1 MSRLGRCL
9 ATSVCA
15 AALAAVAC
23 RSQPAEPR
31 PSPEPR
37 PEPSLED
44 IFLIPGIHGRP
55 PRALALSAD
64 GRWLAFRWESVATR
78 EGGERSFDEVNGLR
92 VLELDAVEPGGVQGL
107 PIVALL
113 PARESDSKPSD
124 ERPGRRNPS
133 SLNAWSDA
141 GHRLAVARGS
151 EVFVLDP
158 PEPGGTWRVE
168 RVYGDP
174 PAARAQA
181 DEGPAEPAPEPS
193 EVESG
198 GEATP
203 EPPAASPEAPPERLG
218 RVRSIAFAED
228 DRALRVSNGD
238 EAFLFDLDGVPR
250 ALEDVRRPTAA
261 IEAPASGLQW
271 SRDQRVVF
279 SPRGA
284 VAWLELPAEEG
295 ESSAQETSG
304 QPTSA
309 SATAEV
315 QPSGAGLAPAPPPR
329 RVAAQLY
336 DLELGRA
343 VLLEGM
349 AEMRWLE
356 DAALSPDGRFV
367 AAAEVDRSAQPAP
380 TIVPDFLTPRVSTR
394 EARRELAD
402 DVALPRRLWMWNGS
416 SGERSELELPG
427 MPGAW
432 VSDVGWSRP
441 TEGEPAHY
449 ALRRLS
455 ADFRAHE
462 IWCWSRGE
470 LEKVFEERD
479 ERWVG
484 GPGGRARWSPKDPI
498 LLVPSETAAS
508 STTPGRCQ
516 LFAVD
521 ARDGSVRQLTEVAG
535 ELSSFVARED
545 GSVVFTASG
554 ADPARRHVGSIP
566 ADVVRGERARAP
578 LTIAAPPGFDGAL
591 EVASGSTRIVF
602 SHEEIGMPAELWC
615 ADTGSDAPARRLT
628 RTVPEAYLAMD
639 WIRPVK
645 LTVEAADGTPVRAH
659 VYLPRA
665 TSLERPDRP
674 RACVVFIHGAGY
686 LQNVTDSMSEYEVN
700 LLFHSRLAR
709 QGYVVLDVDY
719 RGSAGYGNR
728 FRTDVQ
734 FHLGGK
740 DLSDIEDAVDA
751 LAARGV
757 VDPARVGCYGGSY
770 GGFLTLM
777 ALFTSPE
784 RWSCGAALRSVTD
797 WRTYS
802 PGYSQPRLGRPSTRA
817 EAYRRSS
824 PIDLAAGLRAP
835 LLLLHGMVDSNVF
848 AQDTIRLMEELIR
861 LGKDFDAMLYP
872 SQGHGFEDGRAWVD
886 EYRRIERFLTRHLGP
901 P

>member
-1 MSRLGRCL
+1 
-9 ATSVCA
+9 
-15 AALAAVAC
+15 
-23 RSQPAEPR
+23 
-31 PSPEPR
+31 
-37 PEPSLED
+37 
-44 IFLIPGIHGRP
+44 
-55 PRALALSAD
+55 
-64 GRWLAFRWESVATR
+64 
-78 EGGERSFDEVNGLR
+78 
-92 VLELDAVEPGGVQGL
+92 
-107 PIVALL
+107 
-113 PARESDSKPSD
+113 
-124 ERPGRRNPS
+124 
-133 SLNAWSDA
+133 

-158 PEPGGTWRVE
+158 PEPGGSWRVA
-168 RVYGDP
+168 RIYGDP
-174 PAARAQA
+174 PAPREAPTA
-181 DEGPAEPAPEPS
+181 DAAEPAQGDP
-193 EVESG
+193 EVEST
-198 GEATP
+198 GESK
-203 EPPAASPEAPPERLG
+203 PPAVGPEAPPERLG
-218 RVRSIAFAED
+218 RVRSIAFAEE
-228 DRALRVSNGD
+228 DRTLRVSNGD
-238 EAFLFDLDGVPR
+238 EVFLFDLDGIPR

-261 IEAPASGLQW
+261 IEAAASSLQW

-284 VAWLELPAEEG
+284 VAWLELPPEEG
-295 ESSAQETSG
+295 GASTQETSG

-309 SATAEV
+309 SATPEV
-315 QPSGAGLAPAPPPR
+315 QPSGAGLAPAPAPR

-343 VLLEGM
+343 ILLEGM

-356 DAALSPDGRFV
+356 DAALSGDGRFV

-380 TIVPDFLTPRVSTR
+380 ALVPDFLTPRVSTR
-394 EARRELAD
+394 EARRELAN
-402 DVALPRRLWMWNGS
+402 DVAPPRRLWMWDGS
-416 SGERSELELPG
+416 SGEKSEILLPELA
-427 MPGAW
+427 GAW
-432 VSDVGWSRP
+432 ISDIGWSRP
-441 TEGEPAHY
+441 SEGEPARY

-455 ADFRAHE
+455 ADFKRLE
-462 IWCWSRGE
+462 LWCWSEGE
-470 LEKVFEERD
+470 LERVFEERD

-484 GPGGRARWSPKDPI
+484 GPGGRARWSPSDPI
-498 LLVPSETAAS
+498 LLVPSEAAEG

-521 ARDGSVRQLTEVAG
+521 PRDGTARQLTEVEG
-535 ELSSFVARED
+535 ELASFVARED
-545 GSVVFTASG
+545 GSVVFTARG
-554 ADPARRHVGSIP
+554 ADPARRHVGWIP
-566 ADVVRGERARAP
+566 ADVVRGERAGAP
-578 LTIAAPPGFDGAL
+578 HWIAAPPGFDGSV
-591 EVASGSTRIVF
+591 EVASASARIVF
-602 SHEEIGMPAELWC
+602 SHEELGMPAELWC
-615 ADTGSDAPARRLT
+615 AETGSDAPARRLT
-628 RTVPEAYLAMD
+628 RTVPDAYLAVD

-659 VYLPRA
+659 VYLPRG

-700 LLFHSRLAR
+700 LLFHSRLAG

-734 FHLGGK
+734 GHLGGK
-740 DLSDIEDAVDA
+740 DLTDIEDAVDA

-757 VDPARVGCYGGSY
+757 IDPERVGCYGGSY

-802 PGYSQPRLGRPSTRA
+802 PGYTQPRLGRPSTHT

-824 PIDLAAGLRAP
+824 PIDHAAGLRAP

>member
-1 MSRLGRCL
+1 MSRSGRRLAATLG
-9 ATSVCA
+9 T
-15 AALAAVAC
+15 AALVAVAC
-23 RSQPAEPR
+23 RSRPAEPR
-31 PSPEPR
+31 AIATPR
-37 PEPSLED
+37 PEPSLEE

-55 PRALALSAD
+55 PRAVALSAD
-64 GRWLAFRWESVATR
+64 GRWLAFRWESIATDER
-78 EGGERSFDEVNGLR
+78 GERSFDETAGLR
-92 VLELDAVEPGGVQGL
+92 VLELDGVEPGGGQGVPIATLL
-107 PIVALL
+107 PDPESHAKRSDGRPARRAPALL
-113 PARESDSKPSD
+113 S
-124 ERPGRRNPS
+124 
-133 SLNAWSDA
+133 AWSES
-141 GHRLAVARGS
+141 GQRLAVARGS

-158 PEPGGTWRVE
+158 PEPGGSWRVA
-168 RVYGDP
+168 RIYGEP
-174 PAARAQA
+174 PALREAPTE
-181 DEGPAEPAPEPS
+181 DAPEPAQGDS
-193 EVESG
+193 EVEST
-198 GEATP
+198 GESN
-203 EPPAASPEAPPERLG
+203 PPAASPEAPPERLG
-218 RVRSIAFAED
+218 RVRSIAFAEQ

-238 EAFLFDLDGVPR
+238 EVFLFDLDGVPR

-261 IEAPASGLQW
+261 IEAAASGLQW

-279 SPRGA
+279 SPRGT

-295 ESSAQETSG
+295 GASAQEATG

-309 SATAEV
+309 SATPEV
-315 QPSGAGLAPAPPPR
+315 QPSGAGLAAAPPPR

-343 VLLEGM
+343 VALEGM

-356 DAALSPDGRFV
+356 DAALSGDGRFV

-380 TIVPDFLTPRVSTR
+380 AIVPDFLTPRVSTR

-402 DVALPRRLWMWNGS
+402 DVALPRRLWLWDGS
-416 SGERSELELPG
+416 SGEKSEIILPELA
-427 MPGAW
+427 GAW
-432 VSDVGWSRP
+432 ISDIGWSRP
-441 TEGEPAHY
+441 REGEPARY

-455 ADFRAHE
+455 ADFKTLE
-462 IWCWSRGE
+462 LWCWSEGE
-470 LEKVFEERD
+470 LERVFEERD

-484 GPGGRARWSPKDPI
+484 GPGGRARWSPSDSI

-521 ARDGSVRQLTEVAG
+521 ARDSTVRQLTEVEG
-535 ELSSFVARED
+535 ELSSFVARDD

-554 ADPARRHVGSIP
+554 ADPARRHVGWIP
-566 ADVVRGERARAP
+566 ADVVRGERAGAP
-578 LTIAAPPGFDGAL
+578 ITIAAPPGVDGAL
-591 EVASGSTRIVF
+591 EVASASARIVF
-602 SHEEIGMPAELWC
+602 SHEELGMPAELWS
-615 ADTGSDAPARRLT
+615 AETGSEAPARRLT
-628 RTVPEAYLAMD
+628 RTVPDAYLAVE

-665 TSLERPDRP
+665 TSLDRPDRP

-700 LLFHSRLAR
+700 LLFHSRLAG

-728 FRTDVQ
+728 FRTDAQ
-734 FHLGGK
+734 GHLGGK
-740 DLSDIEDAVDA
+740 DLTDIEDAVDA

-757 VDPARVGCYGGSY
+757 IDPSRVGCYGGSY

-802 PGYSQPRLGRPSTRA
+802 PGYTQPRLGRPSTHA
-817 EAYRRSS
+817 EAYQRSS
-824 PIDLAAGLRAP
+824 PIDHAAGLRAP